1 MSGKKIY
8 FPNLD
13 GLRFYAF
20 LAVFFAHSF
29 WTEFDYI
36 SQNPAFAWMKD
47 VAYKGVSGVNFFF
60 VLSGFLITYLLLAEK
75 EKTGRIDIG
84 AFYMRRI
91 LRIWPLYYFVVFVG
105 FVVIPFVQ
113 AKLGQATPEKANIFY
128 YLAFI
133 GNFDVKPTSAVL
145 GILWSIA
152 VEEQFYL
159 VWPIVFR
166 LVPSRYYYMLFP
178 VFIAVSIPTQFIP
191 YPKSGSLI
199 YSSPF
204 VCMADLAMG
213 GWGAYAVFTS
223 ARFREWFR
231 TLSREF
237 ILGVYAVGIIYFFA
251 LYRLNELSFTFGI
264 FSRAIL
270 SVFFAFIIIEQNYSD
285 NSFYK
290 VSRFKTVST
299 LGLYTYSLYM
309 LHFMCIYV
317 VNKVLAILH
326 LNTKMYQVIFLQTA
340 VSFVASIVVAWLSFN
355 YLEKYFLTLKHR
367 FSAKKEMSVQPIAQ

>member
-1 MSGKKIY
+1 MKKKIY

-36 SQNPAFAWMKD
+36 SQNRGFILLKQT
-47 VAYKGVSGVNFFF
+47 AYKGVLGVNFFF
-60 VLSGFLITYLLLAEK
+60 VLSGFLITYLLLEEK
-75 EKTGRIDIG
+75 ESTGRINIG

-91 LRIWPLYYFVVFVG
+91 LRIWPLYYFVVLVG
-105 FVVIPFVQ
+105 FVVVPFVQ
-113 AKLGQATPEKANIFY
+113 TKLGQPTPEKSNVLY
-128 YLAFI
+128 YLAFL

-159 VWPIVFR
+159 VWPIIFR
-166 LVPSRYYYMLFP
+166 IVPARFYYLLFP
-178 VFIAVSIPTQFIP
+178 VIIAVSIPTQFLP

-213 GWGAYAVFTS
+213 AWCAYGVFVS
-223 ARFREWFR
+223 PKFREWLR
-231 TLSREF
+231 SLSREV
-237 ILGVYAVGIIYFFA
+237 IVGVYLVGIVYIFSM
-251 LYRLNELSFTFGI
+251 YRLNEMSVIFSV
-264 FSRAIL
+264 FSRALLSLFFGFVIL
-270 SVFFAFIIIEQNYSD
+270 EQNYSD
-285 NSFYK
+285 HSFYK

-309 LHFMCIYV
+309 LHFMCVYV
-317 VNKVLAILH
+317 VNKVLDILH
-326 LNTKMYQVIFLQTA
+326 LNTHMYQVIFLQTLISFA
-340 VSFVASIVVAWLSFN
+340 VSIVVAWLSFN
-355 YLEKYFLTLKHR
+355 YLEKYFLTLKHK
-367 FSAKKEMSVQPIAQ
+367 FSAKKAMVVSAN

>member
-1 MSGKKIY
+1 MSSKKVY

-29 WTEFDYI
+29 WTESDYI
-36 SQNPAFAWMKD
+36 SQNRGFALMKD
-47 VAYKGVSGVNFFF
+47 IAYKGVSGVNFFF

-75 EKTGRIDIG
+75 ANTGRIAIG

-91 LRIWPLYYFVVFVG
+91 LRIWPLYYFVVLVG
-105 FVVIPFVQ
+105 FVIIPFVQ
-113 AKLGQATPEKANIFY
+113 GKLGQATSERGNILY

-166 LVPSRYYYMLFP
+166 LVPSRYYYLLFP
-178 VFIAVSIPTQFIP
+178 VIIAVSIPTQFIP

-213 GWGAYAVFTS
+213 AWAAYGVFTS
-223 ARFREWFR
+223 SKFR
-231 TLSREF
+231 
-237 ILGVYAVGIIYFFA
+237 
-251 LYRLNELSFTFGI
+251 
-264 FSRAIL
+264 
-270 SVFFAFIIIEQNYSD
+270 
-285 NSFYK
+285 
-290 VSRFKTVST
+290 
-299 LGLYTYSLYM
+299 
-309 LHFMCIYV
+309 
-317 VNKVLAILH
+317 
-326 LNTKMYQVIFLQTA
+326 
-340 VSFVASIVVAWLSFN
+340 
-355 YLEKYFLTLKHR
+355 
-367 FSAKKEMSVQPIAQ
+367 